1 MARAWL
7 HSLLC
12 TRRASAASAFLEVD
26 MVRQS
31 FLTWQQAQQHD
42 TSRAAL
48 VLETPFPGVKL
59 PSDTLGR
66 ENRSRI
72 TAMLKDD
79 L

>member
-1 MARAWL
+1 MAKDWL
-7 HSLLC
+7 HLLLC
-12 TRRASAASAFLEVD
+12 TRRASAASAFFEVD
-26 MVRQS
+26 MVRQT
-31 FLTWQQAQQHD
+31 LPAWQQAQQQE

-48 VLETPFPGVKL
+48 VLGTPFPGVKL

-66 ENRSRI
+66 ENRSRM